1 MDTNMKEE
9 FNRNRR
15 QAKIW
20 NKSFISIFIASMVIN
35 MGLTMSNS
43 LLAKY
48 ADSLGAPPSQIGIL
62 MSTFAISAL
71 LFKIIA
77 APAIDTYN
85 KKYLSVLAAIIFAT
99 AFIGFALSKTISL
112 LTVFRLIQGIGM
124 AFGTAVFLTLVS
136 EILPK
141 TRYST
146 GIGYFSLGQVIA
158 TAIGPTIGLYL
169 VKLFGFTMTYI
180 INACVVLLS
189 AVFVLMIPYQ
199 FKRTKKLS
207 LTFNNI
213 IAKEA
218 IIPAIVLLF
227 LVMGYCVINSFLI
240 VFSNR
245 VGVNE
250 GIGFFF
256 TIYAGTMFISRPM
269 VGKLTDKY
277 GLVKVFI
284 PSLSFTVISFIMISY
299 SRTLPMF
306 LLAAVISALGY
317 GACTPAVQALAMK
330 CVSKN
335 RRGVASSTNYIGQDF
350 GYLIGPTI
358 AGAVTQTFG
367 YFSMWRIM
375 TIPFLIAM
383 LIVFLSRKKITQIE
397 YNFSKMENKA

>member
-1 MDTNMKEE
+1 MDTNAQKD
-9 FNRNRR
+9 FKINQGR
-15 QAKIW
+15 AKIW

-48 ADSLGAPPSQIGIL
+48 ADSLGAPPSQIGML

-71 LFKIIA
+71 IFKIIA

-85 KKYLSVLAAIIFAT
+85 KKYLSVLAAVVFAT
-99 AFIGFALSKTISL
+99 AFIGFALSKTVSL
-112 LTVFRLIQGIGM
+112 LMAFRLIQGIGM
-124 AFGTAVFLTLVS
+124 AFGTAVFLTMVS

-141 TRYST
+141 AQYST

-169 VKLFGFTMTYI
+169 VKLTGFTATYM

-189 AVFVLMIPYQ
+189 AFFVLMIRYQ
-199 FKRTKKLS
+199 FKRTKKLNI
-207 LTFNNI
+207 TFNNI
-213 IAKEA
+213 IAMEA
-218 IIPAIVLLF
+218 LVPAAVLLF
-227 LVMGYCVINSFLI
+227 LVTGYCVVNSFLI
-240 VFSNR
+240 VFSSK

-256 TIYAGTMFISRPM
+256 TIYAGMMLVSRPM

-284 PSLSFTVISFIMISY
+284 PSLSFTVLSFIMISY

-306 LLAAVISALGY
+306 LLAAAISALGY

-330 CVSKN
+330 CVSRS
-335 RRGVASSTNYIGQDF
+335 RRGAASSTNYIGQDF
-350 GYLIGPTI
+350 GYLIGPAI

-367 YFSMWRIM
+367 YVSMWRIM

-383 LIVFLSRKKITQIE
+383 LIVFLSRKKIAQIE
-397 YNFSKMENKA
+397 EIFSKMENKA